1 MDSAEPSEST
11 LLLAEAAAE
20 DGGLEQGSRRRR
32 RVVSGPRPW
41 KEKAKGGGSTNNIY
55 SAPEYK

>member
-20 DGGLEQGSRRRR
+20 DGGLEQGSRRR